1 MPTERV
7 FVDPDAQQLVRAHVV
22 AVDDL
27 VLAVLAEDV
36 DELLEDHED
45 VVGDQLRAWVSL
57 DYSWIR

>member
-1 MPTERV
+1 MGP
-7 FVDPDAQQLVRAHVV
+7 HVV

-45 VVGDQLRAWVSL
+45 VVGDQLGAWVSRG
-57 DYSWIR
+57 YFWIR